1 MTRHALLLGNFV
13 TGITVLAPAGMLIE
27 LSQDLRVSIEQAG
40 WLVTFGAVV
49 LCFGSPLMAWATS
62 RMDRRT
68 LLAGTL
74 AVIALGQ
81 AASAIAPGYFTLLVA
96 RLLMLAVAAVYTPQA
111 AGTIG
116 LIVSEKERPGAI
128 AYIFIGWTLAVAAG
142 LPLVTFMTASFGW
155 RSAFAAL
162 AVIAMVAA
170 AFNALGLPKN
180 VHSPPVALKS
190 WLAIARN
197 RFIVLLL
204 LVTVLIIAGGF
215 QVFTFLGPLLS
226 ASADAGPTMIGV
238 TFAAVGLLNL
248 LGSIV
253 TTGAVGRLGPYRTS
267 FVLLAAMLVGL
278 VVWSA
283 GFGTLPLMLSGLAL
297 LAIGAAG
304 SNSMQQARL
313 AAAAPELAGASI
325 ALNTSSIY
333 VGQAIGSAIGGALL
347 VHDLGIAIGYVAAV
361 LMAAALL
368 VLWQTREV
376 K

>member
-1 MTRHALLLGNFV
+1 LLLGNFV

-74 AVIALGQ
+74 AVIALGH
-81 AASAIAPGYFTLLVA
+81 AASAVAPGYAALLIA

-116 LIVSEKERPGAI
+116 LIVSAKERPGAI

-155 RSAFAAL
+155 RSAFGAL
-162 AVIAMVAA
+162 AAIAAVTAL
-170 AFNALGLPKN
+170 FNAAGLPRS
-180 VHSPPVALKS
+180 VYGAPVALKS
-190 WLAIARN
+190 WVAIARN

-204 LVTVLIIAGGF
+204 LVTVLIISGGF
-215 QVFTFLGPLLS
+215 QVFTFLGPLLT
-226 ASADAGPTMIGV
+226 ASVGAGPTMIGL
-238 TFAAVGLLNL
+238 TFAAVGLVNL

-253 TTGAVGRLGPYRTS
+253 TTGVVGRFGPYRTS
-267 FVLLAAMLVGL
+267 FLLLAAMLIGL
-278 VVWSA
+278 VLWSV
-283 GFGTLPLMLSGLAL
+283 GFGALPLMLAGLAL
-297 LAIGAAG
+297 LALGAAG
-304 SNSMQQARL
+304 ANSMQQARL
-313 AAAAPELAGASI
+313 AAAAPELASASI
-325 ALNTSSIY
+325 ALNTSAIY
-333 VGQAIGSAIGGALL
+333 VGQAIGSAMGGALI
-347 VHDLGIAIGYVAAV
+347 VRDLTPAIGYVAGV

-368 VLWQTREV
+368 ALMRTRRLG
-376 K
+376 